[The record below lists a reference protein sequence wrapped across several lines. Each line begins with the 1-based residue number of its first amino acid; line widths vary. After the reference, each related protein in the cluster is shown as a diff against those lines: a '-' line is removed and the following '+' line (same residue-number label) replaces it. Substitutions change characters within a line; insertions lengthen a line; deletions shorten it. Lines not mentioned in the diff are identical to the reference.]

1 MKTLAIFTV
10 ASVLGIT
17 GAMAQSSTTVIRRD
31 SDNDG
36 FRAGVSVRGHGM
48 RDHDS
53 RVVVRRSRVLHTGSV
68 EGCRTIIVKRTND
81 MGDRITKK
89 IRKCG

>member
-1 MKTLAIFTV
+1 MKSPCSFRV

-17 GAMAQSSTTVIRRD
+17 GAIAQSSTTVIRRD

-36 FRAGVSVRGHGM
+36 FRAGVSVREHGP
-48 RDHDS
+48 RDHGS
-53 RVVVRRSRVLHTGSV
+53 RMVVRRSHVLHTGSV
-68 EGCRTIIVKRTND
+68 DNCRTIIVKRTNA